1 MQWPK
6 GERPRSPI
14 SLSLPISRLSN
25 PPRILSRPYFDLKAK
40 LNQNLDDQKRQV
52 EVIEETIAMT
62 KRGYSDSLRELE
74 KISEEIREMDELG
87 DGQAFP
93 PSADSNSPHSVH
105 ISLGSTRIVSATI
118 HKPFQNFLL
127 VFVLWGPLNLLSER
141 MRERSPK
148 SL

>member
-1 MQWPK
+1 MQWPR

-14 SLSLPISRLSN
+14 SLSSSLPISRLSN

-87 DGQAFP
+87 DGQLFFGLP
-93 PSADSNSPHSVH
+93 TV
-105 ISLGSTRIVSATI
+105 IRLT
-118 HKPFQNFLL
+118 
-127 VFVLWGPLNLLSER
+127 
-141 MRERSPK
+141 K
-148 SL
+148 SLSPSPDSFSNYL

>member
-1 MQWPK
+1 MQWPR

-14 SLSLPISRLSN
+14 SPSPARARPPISRLSN

-74 KISEEIREMDELG
+74 KISEEIREMNELG
-87 DGQAFP
+87 DGQLFFRLTTVMLLTKSSP
-93 PSADSNSPHSVH
+93 CPDSFRNYP
-105 ISLGSTRIVSATI
+105 
-118 HKPFQNFLL
+118 
-127 VFVLWGPLNLLSER
+127 
-141 MRERSPK
+141 
-148 SL
+148 

>member
-6 GERPRSPI
+6 GERPRPPI
-14 SLSLPISRLSN
+14 SLSLSLPISRLSN

-74 KISEEIREMDELG
+74 KISEEIREMDEIG
-87 DGQAFP
+87 DGQLFFRLQTVIRLTKSIS
-93 PSADSNSPHSVH
+93 PSPDSFSNYP
-105 ISLGSTRIVSATI
+105 
-118 HKPFQNFLL
+118 
-127 VFVLWGPLNLLSER
+127 
-141 MRERSPK
+141 
-148 SL
+148 

>member
-1 MQWPK
+1 MLNAMAK
-6 GERPRSPI
+6 GRTPPVSHF
-14 SLSLPISRLSN
+14 SLSLSPISRLSN

-87 DGQAFP
+87 DGQLFFRLTTVMLLTKSSP
-93 PSADSNSPHSVH
+93 CQDSFSNYP
-105 ISLGSTRIVSATI
+105 
-118 HKPFQNFLL
+118 
-127 VFVLWGPLNLLSER
+127 
-141 MRERSPK
+141 
-148 SL
+148 

>member
-6 GERPRSPI
+6 GERTRSPI
-14 SLSLPISRLSN
+14 SLSPARARPPIFACD

-87 DGQAFP
+87 DGQLFFRLTTVMLLTKSSP
-93 PSADSNSPHSVH
+93 CQDSFSNYP
-105 ISLGSTRIVSATI
+105 
-118 HKPFQNFLL
+118 
-127 VFVLWGPLNLLSER
+127 
-141 MRERSPK
+141 
-148 SL
+148 